1 MKKKIELD
9 IQNSEQNQQQCPKC
23 GCEQDAE
30 NTECVRCG
38 VIFEKFWPI
47 SGRLRRGS
55 QVSSENAGK
64 SFSGKNIRNLLF
76 HVNPDQNMLYGIGH
90 GIVLTVLILWGLRL
104 IAAPIQ
110 SNYAGNS
117 FLHLINLPFH
127 EAGHVFFRPFGR
139 LITSMGGS
147 LGQLL
152 VPLTCCLVLLIK
164 TRDPFGGAVTFWW
177 FGENFL
183 DLAPYIND
191 ARNLVLPL
199 VGGNTG
205 RSAPYG
211 FHDWQ
216 FILTETGLLKYD
228 HILARAAWLIGS
240 FIMFTAVFWAT
251 FLLIRQYRILAQ
263 ERSTRKR

>member
-9 IQNSEQNQQQCPKC
+9 ISDSEQNRGKCPKC
-23 GCEQDAE
+23 GIEQNAA
-30 NTECVRCG
+30 NIECVRCG
-38 VIFEKFWPI
+38 VIFEKFRP
-47 SGRLRRGS
+47 SPGRSRPSTPFPEEPRGRL
-55 QVSSENAGK
+55 
-64 SFSGKNIRNLLF
+64 FSAENIRTLLF
-76 HVNPDQNMLYGIGH
+76 HVNRDQGKAYLYGR
-90 GIVLTVLILWGLRL
+90 GIILAVLLFCGLRFIL
-104 IAAPIQ
+104 APIQ
-110 SNYAGNS
+110 SNVAGNS

-147 LGQLL
+147 LGQLI
-152 VPLTCCLVLLIK
+152 VPMICCLVLLIK

-191 ARNLVLPL
+191 ARSLALPL
-199 VGGNTG
+199 LGGNTG
-205 RSAPYG
+205 RTAPYG

-228 HILARAAWLIGS
+228 HVLARIAWLVGS
-240 FIMFTAVFWAT
+240 FIMLIAVFWG
-251 FLLIRQYRILAQ
+251 FSLLFRQYRFLKSRTASG
-263 ERSTRKR
+263 R